1 MLDLKNILVPTDF
14 SDSSLRALEFGQC
27 MAKQHNSLI
36 HLLHI
41 IEPDYVIKAP
51 HGYESVARYR
61 RVRILEAEEDL
72 RRFVAKINTASTNI
86 TEAIL
91 EGYASEKILLYA
103 MSNKIDLI
111 LLATNGS
118 GKAFR
123 QPMGKVADRILRS
136 SKVPVILVKANVP
149 VFAVDKVFYDNA
161 RAENWVG

>member
-1 MLDLKNILVPTDF
+1 MLKIKNILVPTDF
-14 SDSSLRALEFGQC
+14 SDSSLRVLEFGQC

-41 IEPDYVIKAP
+41 IEPDLIVKAP
-51 HGYESVARYR
+51 QGYRSVARYR
-61 RVRILEAEEDL
+61 RVRILEVEEDL

-91 EGYASEKILLYA
+91 EGNAPENILLYA

-123 QPMGKVADRILRS
+123 QPMGKVADRVLRS
-136 SKVPVILVKANVP
+136 SKIPVVLVKTNVP
-149 VFAVDKVFYDNA
+149 VFAVDKIFYNNEYT
-161 RAENWVG
+161 ENWVG